1 MKRPNDLSSGQSIAM
16 DGKKVGLALG
26 ITAFV
31 AMLLLPAPEGMK
43 PEAWR
48 VAAITVL
55 MAIFWITEAIPIP
68 ATALFP
74 IILYPLLGVMSSGA
88 TTASYGDNIIFL
100 FMGGF
105 FLAVTM
111 EKWNLHRR
119 VALQTIRLVG
129 TTPSNTILGFII
141 ATAFLSMWISN
152 TACAVMMVPI
162 GIAVVS
168 QLTGIT
174 RTEILD
180 EKVKVNESNFAK
192 SLMLAIAYAAS
203 LGGIATIIGTPP
215 NTIMV
220 GMLDRMYGLK
230 ISFAQ
235 WMMIGVPMSM
245 IMLTAVWLLLT
256 KVLFPTGNLKLVGSS
271 ELIAK
276 EIEKLGPMTRPEK
289 MVAAVGCMM
298 AFCWITRGFINI
310 DALKMVSD
318 TTIAI
323 AGSALLFMLPA
334 KKKEALLDW
343 NTAVKIPWGVVLLF
357 GGGIAIASGFERTGL
372 ASWISAHLTALDGVS
387 MLVFVLVVVT
397 LVVFLTEITSNTAT
411 ATLFI
416 PVMGSAAIAMSLH
429 PYALIVPA
437 CVAASM
443 AFMLPVA
450 TPPNAVV
457 FGSGYVRIKDMAY
470 AGFALNLVAIA
481 VITVFVVYLM
491 PMFWEIDLTQTP
503 ADALRH
509 IGALDK

>member
-1 MKRPNDLSSGQSIAM
+1 M
-16 DGKKVGLALG
+16 DGKRAGLILG

-31 AMLLLPAPEGMK
+31 TMLLLPAPEGMK

-74 IILYPLLGVMSSGA
+74 IVLYPLFGVMSSGA

-105 FLAVTM
+105 FLAATM

-119 VALQTIRLVG
+119 VALQTLRLVG
-129 TTPSNTILGFII
+129 TTPSNMILGFII
-141 ATAFLSMWISN
+141 ATGFLSMWISN

-168 QLTGIT
+168 QLTGVT
-174 RTEILD
+174 REEVLD
-180 EKVKVNESNFAK
+180 EQTKVQESNFAK

-220 GMLDRMYGLK
+220 GMLDKMYGLK

-235 WMMIGVPMSM
+235 WMLIGVPMSV
-245 IMLTAVWLLLT
+245 IMLFTVWLLLT
-256 KVLFPTGNLKLVGSS
+256 KVLFRTDDLKLLGSR

-276 EIEKLGPMTRPEK
+276 EVEKLGPMARPEK

-298 AFCWITRGFINI
+298 AFCWITRGFIQI

-323 AGSALLFMLPA
+323 AGTILLFMLPA
-334 KKKEALLDW
+334 KKEKALLDW
-343 NTAVKIPWGVVLLF
+343 KAAVNIPWGVILLF

-372 ASWISAHLTALDGVS
+372 ASWISSHLTALSGVP

-437 CVAASM
+437 CLAASM

-470 AGFALNLVAIA
+470 AGFLLNLVAIA

-491 PMFWEIDLTQTP
+491 PMFWGVELAQTP
-503 ADALRH
+503 AEVVQFIA
-509 IGALDK
+509 K